1 MPVTINGDGSITG
14 LAVGGLPDGS
24 VDADT
29 LATNAV
35 TTNKIANSAVTSPK
49 TSGVGGV
56 TMYDEWRRTSNGSGT
71 GDITADWAR
80 NNTNFA
86 QIGSGMTQSSGVF
99 TFPATGIYRVTY
111 HIMGYRNGDS
121 PFFGCNMYLSTN
133 SGSSYSVVTYSR
145 GSNNADGDA
154 YATAHG
160 WGTIDVT
167 NASTFRVKFTI
178 DSSGSWNWRGSSGF
192 NESFASFMKVGET

>member
-1 MPVTINGDGSITG
+1 MPVTINGNGSITG
-14 LAVGGLPDGS
+14 LSVGGLPDGT

-29 LATNAV
+29 LASNAV

-56 TMYDEWRRTSNGSGT
+56 TMYDEWRRTSDGSGT
-71 GDITADWAR
+71 GDITSSWAR

-86 QIGSGMTQSSGVF
+86 QIGSGMTESSGIF
-99 TFPATGIYRVTY
+99 TFPSTGIYRVTY
-111 HIMGYRNGDS
+111 HIMGWRNGDTA
-121 PFFGCNMYLSTN
+121 FFGCNLNLSTD
-133 SGSSYSVVTYSR
+133 SGSSYSLVTYSR
-145 GSNNADGDA
+145 NTNSNDGNA

-178 DSSGSWNWRGSSGF
+178 DTSGTWNWRGSSGY
-192 NESFASFMKVGET
+192 NESFVSFMKVGET